1 MNSKN
6 IFFTYYF
13 LASLASCAHYQKEIL
28 PTSISS
34 PSSLKIKNLILLI
47 GDGMGPQQIAL
58 AQLYSEHGKSAVIKK
73 TAMSKLIESGTT
85 ALIQQKPAHSLV
97 IDSACSAT
105 QMATGKEALSEVIG
119 LAPEGLVAETILE
132 KAIKAKK
139 SAGLVSDTRLTHAT
153 PAAFAAHTSHRSE
166 ENDIAQQ
173 MIESKAHVLFS
184 GGYQHF
190 FPKSVNDKN
199 SSNFSLAQNK
209 LPSSLT
215 PKSKR
220 EDELDLIQRAQDS
233 GYSLAFDRKQ
243 LQNLKGDRAL
253 GLFTS
258 SSMPDGIEH
267 SETKNLSSRTIP
279 TLAEMTAKALEILSK
294 NPQGFFLMIEGGQI
308 DWAGHS
314 NDAGLLLHEM
324 LKFDEGIQVVLDWAK
339 NRDDTLIILTADH
352 ETGSFG
358 LSYSAFN
365 IPAPQKKKDPIFASK
380 NYWPL
385 FNFGPHHSLDLLYQQ
400 KKTFKKIFKEYQEL
414 PEKNKTVKK
423 FQELIKENTNIQIT
437 EEEGNEAL
445 ASSSNP
451 YHHQGH
457 PYLKEKTWAKI
468 TDFDAFY
475 PYDEDRRSAAIGRQL
490 ARYQQVVWGS
500 GTHTTTLIPVFT
512 WGPKNWSEYFKN
524 PKTGAGLGALMI
536 KSFLP

>member
-6 IFFTYYF
+6 IFFTYYL
-13 LASLASCAHYQKEIL
+13 LASLASCAHYQMENL
-28 PTSISS
+28 PTP

-58 AQLYSEHGKSAVIKK
+58 GQLYAEHGKSAVVKQ
-73 TAMSKLIESGTT
+73 TAMMKLMQSGTT

-119 LAPEGLVAETILE
+119 LGPEGIVAETILE
-132 KAIKAKK
+132 KAIKAGK

-153 PAAFAAHTSHRSE
+153 PAAFAAHTSHRSQ
-166 ENDIAQQ
+166 ENDIAEQ
-173 MIESKAHVLFS
+173 MIKSKAQVLFS
-184 GGYQHF
+184 GGYQYF

-199 SSNFSLAQNK
+199 SLSFSLAHKK

-220 EDELDLIQRAQDS
+220 EDEQDLIQRAQDS

-253 GLFTS
+253 GLFTP

-294 NPQGFFLMIEGGQI
+294 NPQGFFLMMEGGQI

-358 LSYSAFN
+358 ISYSAYN
-365 IPAPQKKKDPIFASK
+365 LPSPQKKKDPSFATRD
-380 NYWPL
+380 YWPL
-385 FNFGPHHSLDLLYQQ
+385 FNFGPYQSLDLLYQQ
-400 KKTFKKIFKEYQEL
+400 KKSLKKIFEEYQRQ
-414 PEKNKTVKK
+414 PEKKQTVAN
-423 FQELIKENTNIQIT
+423 FQELIKENTAIHIT

-451 YHHQGH
+451 YHHEGH

-468 TDFDAFY
+468 TDFNAFY

-512 WGPKNWSEYFKN
+512 WGPKNWQELFTN

-536 KSFLP
+536 KSFLPEK